1 MRGHVPAPE
10 RKVDVAI
17 ADVLIEHPKRA
28 RVSLH
33 AVLDPDEMVAR
44 CQRGEGEAFRQLFLR
59 HRAEVGRL
67 VFRMVGPR
75 AELEDIVQ
83 EVFLQVH
90 RSLKDFR
97 GQSKFTTW
105 LHRVT
110 VNVVLMHRRAA
121 KSRPQLVPPHAE
133 EAHVDPGLSPD
144 EDVARLDR
152 MRAFRRV
159 IDQLAEKKRTVFV
172 LHELEGLAPAEIS
185 KIVGA
190 PVLTV
195 RTRLFYARRELAEM
209 LKNEPTLA
217 AFAQAFERA
226 PESERVDLKRVG
238 EAR

>member
-1 MRGHVPAPE
+1 
-10 RKVDVAI
+10 
-17 ADVLIEHPKRA
+17 
-28 RVSLH
+28 
-33 AVLDPDEMVAR
+33 VLDPDEMVAR
-44 CQRGEGEAFRQLFLR
+44 CQRGDGEAFRQLFLR

-75 AELEDIVQ
+75 AELEDIIQ

-133 EAHVDPGLSPD
+133 ETHVDPRLSPD

-159 IDQLAEKKRTVFV
+159 IDQLAEKKRTVFL
-172 LHELEGLAPAEIS
+172 LHELEGLPPAEIS
-185 KIVGA
+185 RIVGA

-209 LKNEPTLA
+209 LKHEPTLA

-226 PESERVDLKRVG
+226 SEGERVDLKTAG